1 MIKILLPRW
10 TLSVFISGL
19 FFLGAGPA
27 SAQIRVIIAN
37 PVEEAIHTLAEE
49 FERTTGNAVAV
60 EAMGTSALN
69 MLLESDE
76 VADIVIGTTG
86 NIDQAVANG
95 HAAAAKTYVA
105 RVGVGI
111 IVREGAPIPD
121 ISTVDALR
129 QAALDANGVIYNT
142 AGSGQ
147 NVDRMFAGLGIGD
160 QVTPKSA
167 RPRNAGETMDRM
179 MAGQGMEIGFGLLSE
194 IRPYEGNGI
203 ELIGRLP
210 EELQSYLTYE
220 GIVLQRSGAPAVAR
234 EFLQFMTTENAR
246 EKFAATGVD

>member
-1 MIKILLPRW
+1 MIKRLPQLW
-10 TLSVFISGL
+10 TLSVFIGSLL
-19 FFLGAGPA
+19 FMGALPA
-27 SAQIRVIIAN
+27 SAQIRVVIAN
-37 PVEEAIHTLAEE
+37 PVEAAIHELAEE
-49 FERTTGNAVAV
+49 FERVTGNTVAV

-69 MLLESDE
+69 LLLESDE
-76 VADIVIGTTG
+76 VADIVVGTTG
-86 NIDQAVANG
+86 NIDQAVTNG

-105 RVGVGI
+105 RVGIGI

-121 ISTVDALR
+121 ISTVSALR
-129 QAALDANGVIYNT
+129 QTALDANGVIYNT
-142 AGSGQ
+142 AGSGR
-147 NVDRMFAGLGIGD
+147 NVDRMFTGLGIGD

-167 RPRNAGETMDRM
+167 RPRNAGETMSRM

-220 GIVLQRSGAPAVAR
+220 GIVLLRSGAPAVAR
-234 EFLQFMTTENAR
+234 EFLQFMTTEAAR
-246 EKFAATGVD
+246 ETFAATGVD

>member
-1 MIKILLPRW
+1 MKIRLPSLQSALVIIG
-10 TLSVFISGL
+10 T
-19 FFLGAGPA
+19 FFFMGAG
-27 SAQIRVIIAN
+27 SVYAQLRVISAN
-37 PVEEAIHTLAEE
+37 PVEEGIVELAEE
-49 FERTTGNAVAV
+49 FERATGNVVAV
-60 EAMGTSALN
+60 EVMGSTAIN
-69 MLLESDE
+69 QLLASNDA
-76 VADIVIGTTG
+76 ADIIVGTTAAM
-86 NIDQAVANG
+86 DQAVNDG
-95 HAAAAKTYVA
+95 HALEKTYVA
-105 RVGVGI
+105 RVGIGI

-147 NVDRMFAGLGIGD
+147 SVDRMFIGLGIGE

-167 RPRNAGETMDRM
+167 RPGNAAQTMNRM

-220 GIVLQRSGAPAVAR
+220 GIVLARSGAPEVAR
-234 EFLQFMTTENAR
+234 EFLQFLTTDEAR
-246 EKFAATGVD
+246 ETFAATGVD

>member
-1 MIKILLPRW
+1 MIKRLPPLW
-10 TLSVFISGL
+10 TLPVFIGAIL
-19 FFLGAGPA
+19 FLGAVPA
-27 SAQIRVIIAN
+27 SAQIRVISAN
-37 PVEEAIHTLAEE
+37 PVEEAMHQLAEE
-49 FERTTGNAVAV
+49 FERTTGNAVSV
-60 EAMGTSALN
+60 ETMGTTALN
-69 MLLESDE
+69 LLLASDE
-76 VADIVIGTTG
+76 VADVVVGTTG
-86 NIDQAVANG
+86 SIDQAVANG
-95 HAAAAKTYVA
+95 YSAAAKTYVA
-105 RVGVGI
+105 RVGIGI

-121 ISTVDALR
+121 ISTVNALR

-147 NVDRMFAGLGIGD
+147 NVDRMFIGLGIGD

-220 GIVLQRSGAPAVAR
+220 GIVLQRTGALAVAR
-234 EFLQFMTTENAR
+234 EFLQFLTTEAAR
-246 EKFAATGVD
+246 ETFAATGVD

>member
-1 MIKILLPRW
+1 MTKRLPQLWIQSLFIGVLL
-10 TLSVFISGL
+10 
-19 FFLGAGPA
+19 FLGAGSA
-27 SAQIRVIIAN
+27 SAQILVVIAN

-69 MLLESDE
+69 LLLESDE

-105 RVGVGI
+105 RVGIGI

-121 ISTVDALR
+121 ISTVSALR
-129 QAALDANGVIYNT
+129 QTALDANGVIYNT

-147 NVDRMFAGLGIGD
+147 NVDRMFVGLGIGD

-167 RPRNAGETMDRM
+167 RPRNAGETMSRM

-220 GIVLQRSGAPAVAR
+220 GIVLSRSGATSVAQ
-234 EFLQFMTTENAR
+234 EFLQFLTTETAR
-246 EKFAATGVD
+246 ETFAATGVD

>member
-1 MIKILLPRW
+1 MKKSLPSFWSVPVIITALLCM
-10 TLSVFISGL
+10 
-19 FFLGAGPA
+19 GAGPA
-27 SAQIRVIIAN
+27 YAQIRVISAN
-37 PVEEAIHTLAEE
+37 PVEEAIAELAEE
-49 FERTTGNAVAV
+49 FERVTGNAVTV
-60 EAMGTSALN
+60 EAMGSTAINALLASN
-69 MLLESDE
+69 EA
-76 VADIVIGTTG
+76 ADIIVGTTVAM
-86 NIDQAVANG
+86 DQAVNDG
-95 HAAAAKTYVA
+95 HAAAKTYVA
-105 RVGVGI
+105 RVGIGI

-147 NVDRMFAGLGIGD
+147 SVDRMFAGLGIGD

-167 RPRNAGETMDRM
+167 RPGNAAETMSRM

-220 GIVLQRSGAPAVAR
+220 GVVLLRSGAPEIAND
-234 EFLQFMTTENAR
+234 FLQFLTTETAR
-246 EKFAATGVD
+246 EAFAATGVD

>member
-1 MIKILLPRW
+1 MIKRLPPLW
-10 TLSVFISGL
+10 TLSMFIGAL
-19 FFLGAGPA
+19 LFLGAAPA

-37 PVEEAIHTLAEE
+37 PVEAAIHELAEE

-95 HAAAAKTYVA
+95 HSSGKTYVA
-105 RVGVGI
+105 RVGIGI

-121 ISTVDALR
+121 ISTVSALR
-129 QAALDANGVIYNT
+129 QTALDANGVIYNT

-220 GIVLQRSGAPAVAR
+220 GIVLSRSSAPSVAQ
-234 EFLQFMTTENAR
+234 EFLQFLTTEAAR
-246 EKFAATGVD
+246 ETFAATGVD